1 MSQISNP
8 LDIYKLLPK
17 SNCRK
22 CDMRTCLAFADA
34 VIKGQK
40 ALQACPHLDDKIVRQ
55 FEGKITTRAL
65 ALEGQQEK
73 ILEQLKKDIT
83 SIDFFSSAKRLGAAI
98 SGEELIIKSLGKD
111 FFVDK
116 QGNITSE
123 CHINTWLTIP
133 LLNYILSCKGTKP
146 SGKWV
151 PFGELENGR
160 DRLPLFEQRC
170 EKPLKKIADT
180 HMDLFFDKVIYIF
193 GGRPVETRFTSDV
206 SLIIYP
212 LPKVPIL
219 ISYSKPED
227 NGESRLNLFFDNFAE
242 DNLNI
247 ESIHMLCTGIVTM
260 FEKIASRHG
269 SIKH

>member
-1 MSQISNP
+1 MSQITNP

-17 SNCRK
+17 SNCRE

-40 ALQACPHLDDKIVRQ
+40 SLQACPHLNEKTVKQ
-55 FEGKITTRAL
+55 FGERITTRAL
-65 ALEGQQEK
+65 ALEEQQER
-73 ILEQLKKDIT
+73 ILEQLKKDIA
-83 SIDFFSSAKRLGAAI
+83 SVDFKSSAKRLGASV
-98 SGEELIIKSLGKD
+98 SGEKLIIKSLGKD
-111 FFVDK
+111 FFVDS

-133 LLNYILSCKGTKP
+133 LLNYILSCKGINP

-151 PFGELENGR
+151 PFRELENGR

-170 EKPLKKIADT
+170 EKPLKKIADI
-180 HMDLFFDKVIYIF
+180 HMDLFFDNVIYIF
-193 GGRPVETRFTSDV
+193 GGQPVETEFASDI

-227 NGESRLNLFFDNFAE
+227 NGESRLNLFFDKFAE

-247 ESIHMLCTGIVTM
+247 ESIHMLCTGIVAM

-269 SIKH
+269 SVNH